1 MLSIK
6 NLCKTAGDFRLRN
19 IDLHIAR
26 GDYFALL
33 GVSGSGK
40 TMLLEI
46 IAGIRSADSG
56 QIRLEGDDITFR
68 RIQERGV
75 GIVFQ
80 DGSVFP
86 HLTVEENLAYPLK
99 VRRQSRAE
107 VAEAV
112 EKWAQHTGITHLL
125 RRRPAGL
132 SGGELRRVA
141 LARTLAMNPKILL
154 LDEPL
159 SALDVLLQ
167 YDMMSLLHTIHAEGL
182 TILHV
187 THDYHEAYALATR
200 LAVLQDGQVV
210 QEGTPAEVFGRPL
223 NAFVAGLTGIKNYY
237 EAVEAGRDNDR
248 CFVQPAA
255 GVRLFCD
262 CDLLPGQYFYIR
274 ESEIQINTVMPT
286 ENMLKARVSGLFPF
300 RGGAEVSLDAGFPL
314 RVSLPDAELQR
325 LALAMDGTV
334 MVHVPATAF
343 CAV

>member
-6 NLCKTAGDFRLRN
+6 GLCKAAGDFRLRD
-19 IDLHIAR
+19 IDLHVER

-99 VRRQSRAE
+99 VRRQKRAE
-107 VAEAV
+107 VIASV
-112 EKWAQHTGITHLL
+112 DKWAQHTGITHLL
-125 RRRPAGL
+125 KRRPTGL

-141 LARTLAMNPKILL
+141 LARTLAMNPRILL

-167 YDMMSLLHTIHAEGL
+167 YDMMSLLQRIHAEGQ
-182 TILHV
+182 TVMHV

-200 LAVLQDGQVV
+200 LAVLQDGQVL
-210 QEGTPAEVFGRPL
+210 QEGRPAEVFGRPL
-223 NAFVAGLTGIKNYY
+223 NAFVAGLTGIKNYF
-237 EAVEAGRDNDR
+237 EALEAGTDGGR
-248 CFVQPAA
+248 CFVVPA
-255 GVRLFCD
+255 GGLRLFCG
-262 CDLLPGQYFYIR
+262 CDIHAGQYFYIR
-274 ESEIQINTVMPT
+274 ESEIKINSDVPS
-286 ENMLKARVSGLFPF
+286 ENILDARVTGLFPF
-300 RGGAEVSLDAGFPL
+300 RGGAEVSLDAGFLL
-314 RVSLPDAELQR
+314 RVSLSDAELQR
-325 LALAMDGTV
+325 LALHIGAGV
-334 MVHVPATAF
+334 KVHLPAPAF